1 MRIQLY
7 QKAYIIIILAW
18 FSNFLLSSL
27 PILRT
32 GFELVLRDSG

>member
-7 QKAYIIIILAW
+7 QKAYMIILAW